1 MLESIILKDVATYDF
16 TGIQLEN
23 LRKINFIY
31 GSNGCGKT
39 TLSKLIYDPENIAYS
54 SCSLIWEGGL
64 SVKTLIYNKD
74 FRERNFGKGKIDGVF
89 TLGQA
94 TKEEI
99 EAIEKMQTELSAL
112 KTKGIEKKNT
122 LEKQEGLKLQE
133 DNSFKEIIWRDI
145 YKENEVVFKEAFRG
159 FMKKETFKDKIL
171 YEFEN
176 NKEQLFTIEELR
188 EKSQTIFGKTPVT
201 LSSLTTIEFNH
212 LLEIEN
218 DRIWKKKIIGKADV
232 HIAKLI
238 QKLNLNDWVNEGR
251 DYITENDTCPFCQQ
265 ETITEGFKKQ
275 LEDYF
280 DESFTQDIV
289 QVKTLLNEYSRDS
302 HNLQNLLEQIESQQK
317 NDPESKL
324 KMDSFSALLKT
335 LISQF
340 VTNKELLTNKE
351 KEPSRSIQLISTKEQ
366 LEELQ
371 KLMIEC
377 NKEIKDHNDIVN
389 DYTNQ
394 KNKLIS
400 AIWKYLIEGH
410 LATIENFAKKQEG
423 LTKGIESLKK
433 QHQELREK
441 YLALNKEIR
450 EANKNVTSVQPSVD
464 EINRILKSY
473 GFLNFEIVPSKTEAN
488 QYQIQREDGT
498 IAEATLSEGEATFIT
513 FLYYLQLAKGST
525 QEESITE
532 ERILVIDDPISS
544 LDSNVLFVISSL
556 IKEIIKAV
564 KNNTGSIKQI
574 ILLTHNV
581 YFHKEVSFVDGRTP
595 KNGDTH
601 FWIIRKNNNIST
613 IQAFEMENPIQ
624 SSYELLWKELR
635 NSSQN
640 SGITIQNTMR
650 RIIENYFKILGQYAD
665 DDLIKSFDNHQEQ
678 EICRSLVCWINDGSH
693 GLPDDLYVEQQDAVI
708 ERYFEVFKQI
718 FVKMKHEEHYKMMY
732 RVPEQG
738 LANTEVDSTK

>member
-1 MLESIILKDVATYDF
+1 MLESIILKEVATYNF
-16 TGIQLEN
+16 TGIRLEN
-23 LRKINFIY
+23 LKKINFIY

-39 TLSKLIYDPENIAYS
+39 TLSKLIYNPDNTAYS
-54 SCSLIWEGGL
+54 SCNLIWKGGL
-64 SVKTLIYNKD
+64 PVKTLIYNKD

-94 TKEEI
+94 TKDEI
-99 EAIEKMQTELSAL
+99 DAIEKLQIELSDL
-112 KTKGIEKKNT
+112 RTKGIDKKKT
-122 LEKQEGLKLQE
+122 LERQQELILQE
-133 DNSFKEIIWRDI
+133 DNTFKEIIWRDI
-145 YKENEVVFKEAFRG
+145 YKENEIVFKEAFRG
-159 FMKKETFKDKIL
+159 FMKKEAFKDKLL

-176 NKEQLFTIEELR
+176 NTEELITIEELS
-188 EKSQTIFGKTPVT
+188 EKSKTIFGKIPTT
-201 LSSLTTIEFNH
+201 LPSIETIEFNR
-212 LLEIEN
+212 LSDIEN
-218 DRIWKKKIIGKADV
+218 DRIWKQKIIGKTDV
-232 HIAKLI
+232 NIAKLI

-251 DYITENDTCPFCQQ
+251 DYINEDDTCPFCQQ
-265 ETITEGFKKQ
+265 ETITESFKKQ
-275 LEDYF
+275 LDDYF
-280 DESFTQDIV
+280 DESFTQDVV
-289 QVKTLLNEYSRDS
+289 QVKALLNEYNRDS
-302 HNLQNLLEQIESQQK
+302 HNLQNLLEQIELRHK

-324 KMDSFSALLKT
+324 KINSFSALLKT
-335 LISQF
+335 LASQF
-340 VTNKELLTNKE
+340 VTNKELLNNKE
-351 KEPSRSIQLISTKEQ
+351 KEPSRSIELISTKEQ

-371 KLMIEC
+371 KLIIEC
-377 NKEIKDHNDIVN
+377 NKEINSHNEIVN

-394 KNKLIS
+394 KNKLIN

-410 LATIENFAKKQEG
+410 EATIENFAKKQQG
-423 LTKGIESLKK
+423 LAKGIESLKN

-441 YLALNKEIR
+441 YSALNKKIR

-473 GFLNFEIVPSKTEAN
+473 GFLNFEIVPSKTEVN
-488 QYQIQREDGT
+488 QYQVQREDGT

-525 QEESITE
+525 QDELITE

-544 LDSNVLFVISSL
+544 LDSNVLFVVSSL

-574 ILLTHNV
+574 IILTHNV
-581 YFHKEVSFVDGRTP
+581 YFHKEVSFVDGRTQ

-601 FWIIRKNNNIST
+601 FWILRKSNNIST

-738 LANTEVDSTK
+738 

>member
-54 SCSLIWEGGL
+54 SCSLIWKGGL

-99 EAIEKMQTELSAL
+99 EAIEKMQTELSDL
-112 KTKGIEKKNT
+112 KTKGIDKKNT
-122 LEKQEGLKLQE
+122 LAKQEELKLQE
-133 DNSFKEIIWRDI
+133 DNDFKEVIWRDI

-171 YEFEN
+171 HELEN
-176 NKEQLFTIEELR
+176 NLEELMTLEELR
-188 EKSQTIFGKTPVT
+188 EKAQTIFVKTPTT
-201 LSSLTTIEFNH
+201 LAPIARIEFNR
-212 LLEIEN
+212 LLEIEDN
-218 DRIWKKKIIGKADV
+218 GIWKKKIIGKADV
-232 HIAKLI
+232 QIAKLI
-238 QKLNLNDWVNEGR
+238 QKLNLNDWINEGR
-251 DYITENDTCPFCQQ
+251 TYINEDDICPFCQQ
-265 ETITEGFKKQ
+265 ETITENFRKQ

-289 QVKTLLNEYSRDS
+289 QVKALLNEYIRESQ
-302 HNLQNLLEQIESQQK
+302 NLQNLLEQIELQQK
-317 NDPESKL
+317 NDSESKL
-324 KMDSFSALLKT
+324 KMESFSALFKT

-340 VTNKELLTNKE
+340 VTNKELLTSKE
-351 KEPSRSIQLISTKEQ
+351 KEPSRSIELISTKEQ
-366 LEELQ
+366 FQDLQ
-371 KLMIEC
+371 TLINEC
-377 NKEIKDHNDIVN
+377 NKEIKAHNDIVN

-400 AIWKYLIEGH
+400 AIWKYLNEGH
-410 LATIENFAKKQEG
+410 LATIETFVKKQEG

-433 QHQELREK
+433 QYHELRER
-441 YLALNKEIR
+441 YSDLNKKIR

-473 GFLNFEIVPSKTEAN
+473 GFLNFEIVPSKNEAN

-498 IAEATLSEGEATFIT
+498 IADSTLSEGEATFIT

-525 QEESITE
+525 KEESITE

-544 LDSNVLFVISSL
+544 LDSNVLFVVSSL
-556 IKEIIKAV
+556 IKELIKAV

-650 RIIENYFKILGQYAD
+650 RIIENYFKIFGQYAD

-678 EICRSLVCWINDGSH
+678 EVCRSLVCWINDGSH
-693 GLPDDLYVEQQDAVI
+693 GLPDDLYVEQQDGVI

-732 RVPEQG
+732 RVPDEESKNIKI
-738 LANTEVDSTK
+738 A